1 MNETETKAYLIIKR
15 KKIKG
20 ASSLAKVMGI
30 TRQHANRI
38 VNSLKDQGK
47 VTFQPARLLA
57 K

>member
-1 MNETETKAYLIIKR
+1 MNETETEAYLIIKR

-20 ASSLAKVMGI
+20 ASALAKEMDI
-30 TRQHANRI
+30 SRQHANRI